1 MIYLVL
7 FANLPTAS
15 ISGNNFLWP
24 VLSINFENSINKPGI
39 KVNTESNEQK
49 IALIKT
55 IAKSKPMPK
64 CIKPKA
70 AKPDIVVK
78 DEDEISG
85 IALDKA
91 ITQASLA
98 GNVSCS
104 SENL

>member
-1 MIYLVL
+1 
-7 FANLPTAS
+7 
-15 ISGNNFLWP
+15 
-24 VLSINFENSINKPGI
+24 
-39 KVNTESNEQK
+39 
-49 IALIKT
+49 
-55 IAKSKPMPK
+55 MPK